1 MFSANLESLSLAGKR
16 GGGGRDAADSA
27 GSYLEV
33 ADGADKEADT
43 EGKNIL
49 PPELLA
55 PTPLLCF
62 VNLLL
67 KRRCEK
73 SGMRMFFHQHL
84 HLSDLVLC

>member
-1 MFSANLESLSLAGKR
+1 MFSAYLESLSLAGK
-16 GGGGRDAADSA
+16 GEKGDKDAADSA

-55 PTPLLCF
+55 STPLLCF

-67 KRRCEK
+67 
-73 SGMRMFFHQHL
+73 HL
-84 HLSDLVLC
+84 CDLVLC

>member
-67 KRRCEK
+67 
-73 SGMRMFFHQHL
+73 